1 MTDGRIAA
9 EKFRSTEMKYKRY
22 KISGK
27 DIYIAGDETEICYI
41 GYTEPEGEEV
51 ETPLIKEAFS
61 QIEEYMQGK
70 RKEFVLPLR
79 HFGESRPGRVW
90 KEIAKIPYGKTVTYK
105 ELCKKTGYGR
115 AYRYIGKIC
124 GENPLAIVVPCHRVV
139 GQRGLCGYAGG
150 VGLKRELLELE
161 KRNSF

>member
-61 QIEEYMQGK
+61 QIEEYLQGK

-79 HFGESRPGRVW
+79 DFGESRSGRVW
-90 KEIAKIPYGKTVTYK
+90 KEIAKIPYGKTRNIQ
-105 ELCKKTGYGR
+105 R
-115 AYRYIGKIC
+115 ALQENGIRQGIQIYRKDMRRKSSCNSCTVSQSCRSAGIMRIC
-124 GENPLAIVVPCHRVV
+124 GRSRIK
-139 GQRGLCGYAGG
+139 
-150 VGLKRELLELE
+150 KRTA
-161 KRNSF
+161 